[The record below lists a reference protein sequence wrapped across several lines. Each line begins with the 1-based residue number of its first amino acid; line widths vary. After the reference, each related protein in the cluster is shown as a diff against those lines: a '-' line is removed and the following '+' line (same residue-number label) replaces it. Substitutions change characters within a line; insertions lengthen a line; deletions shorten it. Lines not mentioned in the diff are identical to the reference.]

1 MNLYVFAGEDTFR
14 SREAYLKARE
24 EARIKSG
31 LVILRDEQLTEET
44 LSNALAGQTLFGT
57 SPSLAVEG
65 LARFTGDRADNI
77 LGILETAPISIE
89 MYIWEGAKPD
99 VRLKIWGY
107 LRKHATAFNLF
118 APLMPQEIRKIA
130 IDKIQERGGKIVDAG
145 LQLLVQACGTNLWQL
160 QNEIDKLLL
169 YASNREITRADVLA
183 ITPVETE
190 INVFSVVRALSIG
203 DGRNAIKNLVQSRNQ
218 GEDPR
223 FILSQAV
230 REVRALLAIRD
241 LLDRHQRVNSTQ
253 LAVQV
258 GVRDF
263 VVEGLVGPAQ
273 KTTTVKLRRLF
284 DQLVVSLYALNSGRA
299 EADDVLDSIALQS
312 ISQQ

>member
-1 MNLYVFAGEDTFR
+1 MKLFVFAGEDTFR

-24 EARIKSG
+24 EAKQKNG
-31 LVILRDEQLTEET
+31 LTVLRDEQLTEET

-77 LGILETAPISIE
+77 LSILEAAPASIE
-89 MYIWEGAKPD
+89 MFVWEGGKPD

-107 LRKHATAFNLF
+107 LRKHAAAFNLY
-118 APLMPQEIRKIA
+118 APLMPQEVRKIA
-130 IDKIQERGGKIVDAG
+130 AEKIRESGAKIADPA
-145 LQLLVQACGTNLWQL
+145 LQLLTQACGTNLWQL

-169 YASNREITRADVLA
+169 AVKDREITREDVLA

-203 DGRNAIKNLVQSRNQ
+203 DGRNAIKNLVQSRAQ

-223 FILSQAV
+223 FILSQAT

-241 LLDRHQRVNSTQ
+241 ILDRHQRVNAAQ
-253 LAVQV
+253 LAAQV

-263 VVEGLVGPAQ
+263 VVEGLVGAAQ
-273 KTTTVKLRRLF
+273 KTTTAKLKRLF
-284 DQLVVSLYALNSGRA
+284 DQLVVSMYALNSGRA
-299 EADDVLDSIALQS
+299 EAEDVLDSMALQS
-312 ISQQ
+312 VV

>member
-1 MNLYVFAGEDTFR
+1 MHFYVFAGEDTYR

-24 EARIKSG
+24 EAKQKNG
-31 LVILRDEQLTEET
+31 LTILRDEQLTEES

-65 LARFTGDRADNI
+65 LARFTGDKADNV
-77 LGILETAPISIE
+77 LHILETAPGSIE

-107 LRKHATAFNLF
+107 LRKHATAFNLY
-118 APLMPQEIRKIA
+118 APLMPQEVRKIA
-130 IDKIQERGGKIVDAG
+130 VEKIKEHGAKISDSA
-145 LQLLVQACGTNLWQL
+145 LQLLIQACGTNLWQL
-160 QNEIDKLLL
+160 ENEIGKLELMAL
-169 YASNREITRADVLA
+169 GREITREDVLA
-183 ITPVETE
+183 ITPIKTE
-190 INVFSVVRALSIG
+190 INVFSVVRAISIG
-203 DGRNAIKNLVQSRNQ
+203 DGKNAVKNLVQSRKQ

-223 FILSQAV
+223 FILSQAI

-241 LLDRHQRVNSTQ
+241 LLDRHQRVNALQ
-253 LAVQV
+253 LAAQV

-263 VVEGLVGPAQ
+263 VVESLVGTAQ
-273 KTTTVKLRRLF
+273 KTTLVKLQRLF

-299 EADDVLDSIALQS
+299 EAEDVLDSMALQS

>member
-1 MNLYVFAGEDTFR
+1 MTIYVFAGEDTFR

-24 EARIKSG
+24 GAKQKSG
-31 LVILRDEQLTEET
+31 VTVLRDEQLTEEA

-65 LARFTGDRADNI
+65 LARFTGDKADSI
-77 LGILETAPISIE
+77 LHILETAPASIE
-89 MYIWEGAKPD
+89 MFIWEGAKPD

-241 LLDRHQRVNSTQ
+241 LLDRHQRVQSAQ

-263 VVEGLVGPAQ
+263 VVEGLVGAAQ

-299 EADDVLDSIALQS
+299 EADDVLDSVALNSIA
-312 ISQQ
+312 